1 MVRGVL
7 SDVQTLLLFAW
18 NILLLSLVSIL
29 IKSSNCAFGFISL
42 RKLFKLLSS
51 SKSIVCYLF
60 YFWCLYE
67 IWRLTAVRLTILP
80 YGSDL
85 YLTDSLFFLRNSTKF
100 SLCLRWMKLV
110 FLLPSSDSCFGSRCS
125 VFWTFLD
132 FLSRLIFLWI
142 LMSMIHAVI
151 TCLIYSIKFSISAFN
166 FAISWS
172 LDLYLFL
179 LLTVVWKVISICS
192 FWCVLC

>member
-29 IKSSNCAFGFISL
+29 IKSSNCDFGFISL

-51 SKSIVCYLF
+51 SKSIICYLF

-110 FLLPSSDSCFGSRCS
+110 FLLPSSDSCFGGRCS

-142 LMSMIHAVI
+142 LMRMIHVVI
-151 TCLIYSIKFSISAFN
+151 TCLIYLIKFSISAFN

-179 LLTVVWKVISICS
+179 LLTDVWKVISICS

>member
-1 MVRGVL
+1 MLLALSVWGSCLSCYLVRN
-7 SDVQTLLLFAW
+7 LLFV
-18 NILLLSLVSIL
+18 IYST
-29 IKSSNCAFGFISL
+29 FGVGMKFEF
-42 RKLFKLLSS
+42 LFKSFYLL
-51 SKSIVCYLF
+51 F
-60 YFWCLYE
+60 E
-67 IWRLTAVRLTILP
+67 EENAVRLTILP

-110 FLLPSSDSCFGSRCS
+110 FLFPSSDSCFGGRRS
-125 VFWTFLD
+125 VFLTFLD

-151 TCLIYSIKFSISAFN
+151 TCLIYLIKFSISAFN

-179 LLTVVWKVISICS
+179 LLTDVWKVISICS